1 MSSVIINQIRNNYL
15 FTDVDFEQLQLNE
28 DDFELKYFE
37 PGKFVFKKDD
47 VAERFFFIAYGK
59 VVLFSENEKLKFIDN
74 SFLGAELV
82 NSETYKHSAVAEDS
96 SLLLTME
103 KEQFLSLLEQNQTL
117 KENLVNWENFAVDE
131 KAEKENAEN
140 EDDLEELLDSNS
152 QTDLSSDEND
162 LPSEN
167 IVVKEK
173 IGKDNLEIAELI
185 SSVYYKPIIN
195 VKNTLQ
201 KLKEIESDAD
211 TEKVV
216 TKLAKQV
223 QTIED
228 ASYNAKVFA
237 GIKNEVQLEKV
248 NLNDIFYELTEII
261 YDRFSVLPEL
271 FVPEECNL
279 DLAKD
284 DFLEAVKQVVFNSC
298 ESIGEDVIVKIS
310 ATCSDEYAEVLIE
323 DNGAG
328 IPNESI
334 DDIFDPFFSFGKQNH
349 IGLGLS
355 IADKIISNL
364 AGKIAVKKTSGD
376 GTVFSI
382 LLPLPVE

>member
-1 MSSVIINQIRNNYL
+1 MAKLNIAVVGVGNLGQHHARIYAGLKKCNLVGVVDINRKRAQQIARQYNTEPYYDHRKILDKVDAVSVVVPTVSHYQIAR
-15 FTDVDFEQLQLNE
+15 DFLERGVHVLVEKPITSTLE
-28 DDFELKYFE
+28 E
-37 PGKFVFKKDD
+37 
-47 VAERFFFIAYGK
+47 AE
-59 VVLFSENEKLKFIDN
+59 
-74 SFLGAELV
+74 ELV
-82 NSETYKHSAVAEDS
+82 D
-96 SLLLTME
+96 
-103 KEQFLSLLEQNQTL
+103 
-117 KENLVNWENFAVDE
+117 
-131 KAEKENAEN
+131 
-140 EDDLEELLDSNS
+140 
-152 QTDLSSDEND
+152 
-162 LPSEN
+162 
-167 IVVKEK
+167 
-173 IGKDNLEIAELI
+173 IATR
-185 SSVYYKPIIN
+185 KGIILQVGHIEHFN
-195 VKNTLQ
+195 VGVQ